1 MSASSRWSP
10 GSAARAATPRSVER
24 LMGASGLT
32 LYQLK
37 IQLQKYR
44 LAMKRGSEASSHGRE
59 EEGGG
64 DGRFLEHQRARQTPM
79 EFRRKSEERL
89 EVQRHLQLRIEAQ
102 GRYLQ
107 SVLERAR
114 EMLEMDAADSQPSP
128 AADADC
134 LSSDGS
140 CLTENDG
147 RRRGLRRR
155 GSRRRGASAENP
167 PQSSRISCSPCI

>member
-1 MSASSRWSP
+1 M
-10 GSAARAATPRSVER
+10 R
-24 LMGASGLT
+24 LTFFLSFLPT
-32 LYQLK
+32 VQNE
-37 IQLQKYR
+37 QLQR
-44 LAMKRGSEASSHGRE
+44 LWISLPSV
-59 EEGGG
+59 
-64 DGRFLEHQRARQTPM
+64 LNLQ
-79 EFRRKSEERL
+79 
-89 EVQRHLQLRIEAQ
+89 VQRHLQLRIEAQ

-147 RRRGLRRR
+147 PSG
-155 GSRRRGASAENP
+155 
-167 PQSSRISCSPCI
+167 